1 LENKHPVCL
10 GGKDFFYRHP
20 ALHLLLYCPI
30 IQPSHG
36 KRLKEY
42 FFKNRC
48 HSRKKMKV
56 TYKIWLDNNGKAFGE
71 GPYEL
76 LKRVEKT
83 NSLHEAAYQMRMSYS
98 KAWKLIQTMEKRLG
112 FSLLD
117 KKIGGLSGGG
127 SQVTPKG
134 KELMKRYGQFEKE
147 ARKAIEKV
155 YQKHF
160 GSR

>member
-1 LENKHPVCL
+1 MR
-10 GGKDFFYRHP
+10 G
-20 ALHLLLYCPI
+20 A
-30 IQPSHG
+30 
-36 KRLKEY
+36 
-42 FFKNRC
+42 
-48 HSRKKMKV
+48 
-56 TYKIWLDNNGKAFGE
+56 YKIWLDHHGKAFGE

-83 NSLHEAAYQMRMSYS
+83 TSLHKAAQGMGMSYS

-127 SQVTPKG
+127 SQVTEKG
-134 KELMKRYGQFEKE
+134 KELMERYERFEVDAMRAVE
-147 ARKAIEKV
+147 KA

-160 GSR
+160 GG

>member
-1 LENKHPVCL
+1 V
-10 GGKDFFYRHP
+10 
-20 ALHLLLYCPI
+20 
-30 IQPSHG
+30 
-36 KRLKEY
+36 
-42 FFKNRC
+42 
-48 HSRKKMKV
+48 KV
-56 TYKIWLDNNGKAFGE
+56 AYKIWLDNNGKAFGE

-83 NSLHEAAYQMRMSYS
+83 KSLHEAAHQMDMSYS

-134 KELMKRYGQFEKE
+134 KELMKRYEQFEKE
-147 ARKAIEKV
+147 VKKAIEEI
-155 YQKHF
+155 YQRHF
-160 GSR
+160 GSLEKELKNLQKKILIERGN

>member
-1 LENKHPVCL
+1 M
-10 GGKDFFYRHP
+10 
-20 ALHLLLYCPI
+20 
-30 IQPSHG
+30 
-36 KRLKEY
+36 LKVA
-42 FFKNRC
+42 F
-48 HSRKKMKV
+48 
-56 TYKIWLDNNGKAFGE
+56 KIWLDNRGKAFGQ

-76 LKRVEKT
+76 LKRVKKT
-83 NSLHEAAYQMRMSYS
+83 NSLHEAAHQMDMSYS

-134 KELMKRYGQFEKE
+134 KELMKRYERFEKDVRQ
-147 ARKAIEKV
+147 AIHKA

-160 GSR
+160 GR